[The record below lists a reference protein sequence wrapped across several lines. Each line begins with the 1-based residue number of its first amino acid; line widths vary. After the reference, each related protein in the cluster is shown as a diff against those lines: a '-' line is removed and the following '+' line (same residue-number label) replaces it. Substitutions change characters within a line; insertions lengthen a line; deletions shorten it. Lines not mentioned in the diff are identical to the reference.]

1 MSKKIIYGLGLL
13 VVLLI
18 IILFMGK
25 SDKLVTSGGNTPSV
39 NANAGAVKS
48 GSPTANPAPATGNKA
63 QGESPIFNWRTSQG
77 MTPAAKPK
85 SLTVFSTGRVVGD
98 DVPGGEKDLGA
109 AFAKTVA
116 RRIELEGLMTE
127 TCQTNDIADAGI
139 TYTLYSGGQKRE
151 IVNPRGDCATAL
163 NVLSGLIDQKLK

>member
-13 VVLLI
+13 VVVLI

-25 SDKLVTSGGNTPSV
+25 SDKPATSGAPSDNENV
-39 NANAGAVKS
+39 GAVK
-48 GSPTANPAPATGNKA
+48 GGAPVTNNAPAAGDKA
-63 QGESPIFNWRTSQG
+63 QGESPIFSWRTSQG

-127 TCQTNDIADAGI
+127 VCQTNDMADAGI

-151 IVNPRGDCATAL
+151 IVNPRGDCATSL
-163 NVLSGLIDQKLK
+163 NVLSGIIDQKLK